1 MELLEGAM
9 WIIGQLLE
17 ICLGFIALCLGFMA
31 LCLIVILF
39 GWLFDLIA
47 KHYKLFLCALCVFVL
62 CGFGYGYYNYIEQKK
77 MENAEQLK
85 EIQKQLHEQC
95 FANCHIENYY
105 LDLFTLQDFHNN
117 VIWSDSTNNG
127 NEKVYKT
134 YLYPQD
140 ICMWFRPKIEIKSTF
155 NKIYYYSY
163 EIDMFYYIDMCD
175 GYLEEN
181 GFMKIEEDVTENEYV
196 EPQTIEQELEA
207 LENDRKALEN
217 EMKELEEN
225 PRKVLKEIEEKARR
239 DEDKKCNH
247 IYKKDNITIK
257 IKLFH
262 VNEDCTR
269 PRCKIEVYNNEM
281 EDLINII

>member
-1 MELLEGAM
+1 MELLGGAM
-9 WIIGQLLE
+9 WIIGQLLA
-17 ICLGFIALCLGFMA
+17 ICLGFMTLCLGFMA

-39 GWLFDLIA
+39 AWLFDLIV
-47 KHYKLFLCALCVFVL
+47 KHYKISLCTLCVFVL

-77 MENAEQLK
+77 MEKAEQLK

-95 FANCHIENYY
+95 FANCHCENYY

-134 YLYPQD
+134 YFYSQD
-140 ICMWFRPKIEIKSTF
+140 ICMWLFRPKVEIKSTF

-163 EIDMFYYIDMCD
+163 EIDMYDYIDICD

-181 GFMKIEEDVTENEYV
+181 GFMKIEEDV
-196 EPQTIEQELEA
+196 EPQTIEQELE
-207 LENDRKALEN
+207 ELEN

-225 PRKVLKEIEEKARR
+225 PRKVLKELEEKERR
-239 DEDKKCNH
+239 DLDKKFNH

-262 VNEDCTR
+262 EDEDCTR
-269 PRCKIEVYNNEM
+269 PICKIEVYNNEM